1 MAQGCLLY
9 MLFSCLHVP
18 VHAYHEMVKRQPFL
32 TSSGRAADGVPMP
45 LGEDTEAE
53 LGKMVLRRR
62 REAVREAWRR
72 SASTDV
78 ASPSIDLFR
87 AGNRPGLPTVNSVTA
102 DSALDDFTNEE
113 LVRRNNI
120 FQGRL

>member
-1 MAQGCLLY
+1 
-9 MLFSCLHVP
+9 
-18 VHAYHEMVKRQPFL
+18 
-32 TSSGRAADGVPMP
+32 MP

-53 LGKMVLRRR
+53 LEKMVLRRR

-78 ASPSIDLFR
+78 ASPSIDIIR